1 MTRRKSPQRRRRPT
15 DRALRSWV
23 FELLANPE
31 IGGEIAVANM
41 QMQFEWIKSGKVPG
55 PPKLAVVGGK
65 EASA

>member
-1 MTRRKSPQRRRRPT
+1 MTRHKPPKRRTKAT
-15 DRALRSWV
+15 DRKLRERV
-23 FELLANPE
+23 FDRLANPE

-41 QMQFEWIKSGKVPG
+41 QMQFEWVKSGKVPG